1 MLEDQ
6 FHFILNLKTIML
18 KTNEIKYLRKGK
30 SMKKIIFNSFGNE
43 KEMKIVEEE
52 EQKPTGSQ
60 VLVKHMAIG
69 VNFIDIYQ
77 RTGLYP
83 LSLPS
88 RLGLE
93 AAGIVE
99 EIGDSVESFKKGDR
113 VCYCNG
119 PLGAYA
125 THNLVPENLLLN
137 LPDEIEF
144 ETVAS
149 SLLKGVTAYFLMH
162 DIYPVG
168 KHDTIIFHA
177 AAGGVGSIASG
188 WAKSLGAKVIGTV
201 GSDEKIDYAKSNGCD
216 HVVNISKESFKDLAI
231 QVTNNEGVSV
241 VYDSIGKNT
250 INDSMDSLKRKGLL
264 VSFGNASG
272 VPDPINILDL
282 MKKGSLFITRPTL
295 FDYVKTREQLV
306 NASDKYFAVLKSG
319 AVKIDVQ
326 QKFTLD
332 EVGEAHAAMSGR
344 KTIGT
349 SVLVP

>member
-1 MLEDQ
+1 
-6 FHFILNLKTIML
+6 
-18 KTNEIKYLRKGK
+18 
-30 SMKKIIFNSFGNE
+30 MKKIILNNFGDE
-43 KEMKIVEEE
+43 QEMKLIDG
-52 EQKPTGSQ
+52 EQQMPIDNQ
-60 VLVKHMAIG
+60 VLIKHMAIG

-83 LSLPS
+83 LNLPS

-93 AAGIVE
+93 ASGVVE
-99 EIGDSVESFKKGDR
+99 EVGDKVEEFKKGDR

-125 THNLVPENLLLN
+125 THNIVPENLLLH

-162 DIYPVG
+162 DIYKVG
-168 KHDTIIFHA
+168 KEDTIIFHA

-188 WAKSLGAKVIGTV
+188 WAKSLGATVIGTV

-216 HVVNISKESFKDLAI
+216 HVVNISKESFKDAALKI
-231 QVTNNEGVSV
+231 TDNEGVSV
-241 VYDSIGKNT
+241 VYDSIGKDT
-250 INDSMDSLKRKGLL
+250 LIDSMDSLRKRGLL

-295 FDYVKTREQLV
+295 FDYVKTREELI
-306 NASDKYFAVLKSG
+306 NASEKYFDVLKSG
-319 AVKIDVQ
+319 HVQIDVQ
-326 QKFTLD
+326 QKFTLE
-332 EVGEAHAAMSGR
+332 EVGKAHAAMSNR
-344 KTIGT
+344 KTVGT
-349 SVLVP
+349 TVLVP

>member
-1 MLEDQ
+1 
-6 FHFILNLKTIML
+6 
-18 KTNEIKYLRKGK
+18 
-30 SMKKIIFNSFGNE
+30 MKKIILNNFGSE
-43 KEMKIVEEE
+43 EEMKIVEEE
-52 EQKPTGSQ
+52 QQKPIDNQ
-60 VLVKHMAIG
+60 VLIKHMAIG

-83 LSLPS
+83 LNLPS

-93 AAGIVE
+93 ASGVVEAVGDKVE
-99 EIGDSVESFKKGDR
+99 EFKKGDR

-125 THNLVPENLLLN
+125 THNIVPENLLLH

-162 DIYPVG
+162 DIYKVG
-168 KHDTIIFHA
+168 KEDTIIFHA

-188 WAKSLGAKVIGTV
+188 WAKSLGATVIGTV

-216 HVVNISKESFKDLAI
+216 HVVNISKESFKNAALKITD
-231 QVTNNEGVSV
+231 NEGVSV
-241 VYDSIGKNT
+241 VYDSIGKDT
-250 INDSMDSLKRKGLL
+250 LIDSMDSLRKRGLL

-295 FDYVKTREQLV
+295 FDYVKTREQLI
-306 NASDKYFAVLKSG
+306 NASEKYFDVLKSG
-319 AVKIDVQ
+319 HVKIDVQ
-326 QKFTLD
+326 QKFRLE
-332 EVGEAHAAMSGR
+332 EVGEAHAAMSNR
-344 KTIGT
+344 KTVGT
-349 SVLVP
+349 TVLVP

>member
-1 MLEDQ
+1 
-6 FHFILNLKTIML
+6 
-18 KTNEIKYLRKGK
+18 
-30 SMKKIIFNSFGNE
+30 MKKIILNNFGSE
-43 KEMKIVEEE
+43 EEMKIVEEE
-52 EQKPTGSQ
+52 QQKPIDNQ
-60 VLVKHMAIG
+60 VLIKHMAIG

-83 LSLPS
+83 LNLPS

-93 AAGIVE
+93 ASGVVEAVGDKVE
-99 EIGDSVESFKKGDR
+99 EFKKGDR

-125 THNLVPENLLLN
+125 THNIVPENLLLH

-162 DIYPVG
+162 DIYKVG
-168 KHDTIIFHA
+168 QDDTIIFHA

-188 WAKSLGAKVIGTV
+188 WAKSLGATVIGTV
-201 GSDEKIDYAKSNGCD
+201 GSDGKINYAKSNGCD
-216 HVVNISKESFKDLAI
+216 YVININKESFKDEALKI
-231 QVTNNEGVSV
+231 TDNEGVSV
-241 VYDSIGKNT
+241 VYDSIGKDT
-250 INDSMDSLKRKGLL
+250 LIDSMDSLRKRGML

-295 FDYVKTREQLV
+295 FDYVKTREQLI
-306 NASDKYFAVLKSG
+306 NASEKYFDVLKSG
-319 AVKIDVQ
+319 HVKIDVQ
-326 QKFTLD
+326 QKFTLE
-332 EVGEAHAAMSGR
+332 EVGKAHAAMSNR
-344 KTIGT
+344 KTVGT
-349 SVLVP
+349 TVLVP

>member
-1 MLEDQ
+1 
-6 FHFILNLKTIML
+6 
-18 KTNEIKYLRKGK
+18 
-30 SMKKIIFNSFGNE
+30 MKKIILNNFGDE
-43 KEMKIVEEE
+43 QEMKLIDGEQ
-52 EQKPTGSQ
+52 QKPIDNQ
-60 VLVKHMAIG
+60 VLIKHMAIG

-83 LSLPS
+83 LNLPS

-93 AAGIVE
+93 ASGVVEAVGDKVE
-99 EIGDSVESFKKGDR
+99 EFKKGDR

-125 THNLVPENLLLN
+125 THNIVPENLLLH

-162 DIYPVG
+162 DIYKVG
-168 KHDTIIFHA
+168 KEDTIIFHA

-188 WAKSLGAKVIGTV
+188 WAKSLGATVIGTV

-216 HVVNISKESFKDLAI
+216 HVINISKESFKDAALKI
-231 QVTNNEGVSV
+231 TDNEGVSV
-241 VYDSIGKNT
+241 VYDSIGKDT
-250 INDSMDSLKRKGLL
+250 LIDSMDSLRKRGLL

-295 FDYVKTREQLV
+295 FDYVKTREQLI
-306 NASDKYFAVLKSG
+306 NASEKYFDVLKSG
-319 AVKIDVQ
+319 HVQIDVQ
-326 QKFTLD
+326 QKFTLE
-332 EVGEAHAAMSGR
+332 EVGKAHAAMSNR
-344 KTIGT
+344 KTVGT
-349 SVLVP
+349 TVLVP

>member
-1 MLEDQ
+1 
-6 FHFILNLKTIML
+6 
-18 KTNEIKYLRKGK
+18 
-30 SMKKIIFNSFGNE
+30 MKKIILNNFGDE
-43 KEMKIVEEE
+43 QEMKFIDGE
-52 EQKPTGSQ
+52 EQKPIDNQ
-60 VLVKHMAIG
+60 VLIKHMAIG

-83 LSLPS
+83 LNLPS

-93 AAGIVE
+93 ASGVVEDVGDKVE
-99 EIGDSVESFKKGDR
+99 EFKKGDR

-125 THNLVPENLLLN
+125 THNIVPENLLLH

-162 DIYPVG
+162 DIYKVG
-168 KHDTIIFHA
+168 KDDTIIFHA

-188 WAKSLGAKVIGTV
+188 WAKSLGATVIGTV
-201 GSDEKIDYAKSNGCD
+201 GSDEKINYAKSNGCD
-216 HVVNISKESFKDLAI
+216 HVINIKKESFKDAALKI
-231 QVTNNEGVSV
+231 TDNEGVSV
-241 VYDSIGKNT
+241 VYDSIGKDT
-250 INDSMDSLKRKGLL
+250 LIDSMDSLRKRGLL

-295 FDYVKTREQLV
+295 FDYVKTREQLI
-306 NASDKYFAVLKSG
+306 NSSEKYFDVLKSG
-319 AVKIDVQ
+319 HVKIDVQ
-326 QKFTLD
+326 QKFTLE
-332 EVGEAHAAMSGR
+332 EVGKAHAAMSNR
-344 KTIGT
+344 ETVGT
-349 SVLVP
+349 TVLVP

>member
-1 MLEDQ
+1 
-6 FHFILNLKTIML
+6 
-18 KTNEIKYLRKGK
+18 
-30 SMKKIIFNSFGNE
+30 MKKISLNNFGDE
-43 KEMKIVEEE
+43 QEMKLIDGEQ
-52 EQKPTGSQ
+52 QKPIDNQ
-60 VLVKHMAIG
+60 VLIKHMAIG

-83 LSLPS
+83 LNLPS

-93 AAGIVE
+93 ASGVVEAVGDKVE
-99 EIGDSVESFKKGDR
+99 EFKKGDR

-125 THNLVPENLLLN
+125 THNIVPENLLLH

-162 DIYPVG
+162 DIYKVG
-168 KHDTIIFHA
+168 KEDTIIFHA

-188 WAKSLGAKVIGTV
+188 WAKSLGATVIGTV

-216 HVVNISKESFKDLAI
+216 HVVNISKESFKDAALKI
-231 QVTNNEGVSV
+231 TDNEGVSV
-241 VYDSIGKNT
+241 VYDSIGKDT
-250 INDSMDSLKRKGLL
+250 LIDSMDSLRKRGLL

-295 FDYVKTREQLV
+295 FDYVKTREQLI
-306 NASDKYFAVLKSG
+306 NASEKYFDVLKSG
-319 AVKIDVQ
+319 HVQIDVQ
-326 QKFTLD
+326 QKFTLE
-332 EVGEAHAAMSGR
+332 EVGKAHAAMSNR
-344 KTIGT
+344 KTVGT
-349 SVLVP
+349 TVLVP

>member
-1 MLEDQ
+1 
-6 FHFILNLKTIML
+6 
-18 KTNEIKYLRKGK
+18 
-30 SMKKIIFNSFGNE
+30 MKKIILNNFGDE
-43 KEMKIVEEE
+43 QEMKLIDE
-52 EQKPTGSQ
+52 EQQKPIDNQ
-60 VLVKHMAIG
+60 VLIKHMAIG

-83 LSLPS
+83 LNLPS

-93 AAGIVE
+93 ASGVVEAVGDKVE
-99 EIGDSVESFKKGDR
+99 EFKKGDR

-125 THNLVPENLLLN
+125 THNIVPENLLLH

-162 DIYPVG
+162 DIYKVG
-168 KHDTIIFHA
+168 KEDTIIFHA

-188 WAKSLGAKVIGTV
+188 WAKSLGATVIGTV

-216 HVVNISKESFKDLAI
+216 HVINISKESFKDAALKI
-231 QVTNNEGVSV
+231 TDNEGVSV
-241 VYDSIGKNT
+241 VYDSIGKDT
-250 INDSMDSLKRKGLL
+250 LIDSMDSLRKRGLL

-295 FDYVKTREQLV
+295 FDYVKTREQLI
-306 NASDKYFAVLKSG
+306 NASEKYFDVLKSG
-319 AVKIDVQ
+319 HVQIDVQ
-326 QKFTLD
+326 QKFTLE
-332 EVGEAHAAMSGR
+332 EVGKAHAAMSNR
-344 KTIGT
+344 KTVGT
-349 SVLVP
+349 TVLVP

>member
-1 MLEDQ
+1 
-6 FHFILNLKTIML
+6 
-18 KTNEIKYLRKGK
+18 
-30 SMKKIIFNSFGNE
+30 MKKIILNNFGDE
-43 KEMKIVEEE
+43 QEMKLIDGEQ
-52 EQKPTGSQ
+52 QKPIDNQ
-60 VLVKHMAIG
+60 VLIKHMAIG

-83 LSLPS
+83 LNLPS

-93 AAGIVE
+93 ASGIVE
-99 EIGDSVESFKKGDR
+99 EVGDKVEEFKKGDR

-125 THNLVPENLLLN
+125 THNIVPENLLLH

-162 DIYPVG
+162 DIYKVG
-168 KHDTIIFHA
+168 KEDTIIFHA

-188 WAKSLGAKVIGTV
+188 WAKSLGATVIGTV

-216 HVVNISKESFKDLAI
+216 HVVNISKESFKDAALKI
-231 QVTNNEGVSV
+231 TDNEGVSV
-241 VYDSIGKNT
+241 VYDSIGKDT
-250 INDSMDSLKRKGLL
+250 LIDSMDSLRKRGLL

-295 FDYVKTREQLV
+295 FDYVKTREQLI
-306 NASDKYFAVLKSG
+306 NASEKYFDVLKSG
-319 AVKIDVQ
+319 HVQIDVQ
-326 QKFTLD
+326 QKFTLE
-332 EVGEAHAAMSGR
+332 EVGKAHAAMSNR
-344 KTIGT
+344 KTVGT
-349 SVLVP
+349 TVLVP

>member
-1 MLEDQ
+1 
-6 FHFILNLKTIML
+6 
-18 KTNEIKYLRKGK
+18 
-30 SMKKIIFNSFGNE
+30 MKKIILNNFGSE
-43 KEMKIVEEE
+43 EEMKIVEEE
-52 EQKPTGSQ
+52 QQKPIDNQ
-60 VLVKHMAIG
+60 VLIKHMAIG

-83 LSLPS
+83 LNLPS

-93 AAGIVE
+93 ASGVVE
-99 EIGDSVESFKKGDR
+99 EVGDKVEEFKKGDR

-125 THNLVPENLLLN
+125 THNIVPENLLLH

-162 DIYPVG
+162 DIYKVG
-168 KHDTIIFHA
+168 KEDTIIFHA

-188 WAKSLGAKVIGTV
+188 WAKSLGATVIGTV

-216 HVVNISKESFKDLAI
+216 HVVNISKESFKDAALKI
-231 QVTNNEGVSV
+231 TDNEGVSV
-241 VYDSIGKNT
+241 VYDSIGKDT
-250 INDSMDSLKRKGLL
+250 LIDSMDSLRKRGLL

-295 FDYVKTREQLV
+295 FDYVKTREQLI
-306 NASDKYFAVLKSG
+306 NASEKYFDVLKSG
-319 AVKIDVQ
+319 HVQIGVQ
-326 QKFTLD
+326 QKFTLE
-332 EVGEAHAAMSGR
+332 EVGKAHAAMSNR
-344 KTIGT
+344 KTVGT
-349 SVLVP
+349 TVLVP

>member
-1 MLEDQ
+1 
-6 FHFILNLKTIML
+6 
-18 KTNEIKYLRKGK
+18 
-30 SMKKIIFNSFGNE
+30 MKKIILNNFGDE
-43 KEMKIVEEE
+43 QEMKFIDGE
-52 EQKPTGSQ
+52 EQKPIDNQ
-60 VLVKHMAIG
+60 VLIKHMAIG

-83 LSLPS
+83 LNLPS

-93 AAGIVE
+93 ASGVVEDVGDKVE
-99 EIGDSVESFKKGDR
+99 EFKKGDR

-125 THNLVPENLLLN
+125 THNIVPENLLLH

-162 DIYPVG
+162 DIYKVG
-168 KHDTIIFHA
+168 KDDTIIFHA

-188 WAKSLGAKVIGTV
+188 WAKSLGATVIGTV
-201 GSDEKIDYAKSNGCD
+201 GSDEKINYAKSNGCD
-216 HVVNISKESFKDLAI
+216 HVINIKKESFKDAALKI
-231 QVTNNEGVSV
+231 TDNEGVSV
-241 VYDSIGKNT
+241 VYDSIGKDT
-250 INDSMDSLKRKGLL
+250 LIDSMDSLRKRGLL

-295 FDYVKTREQLV
+295 FDYVKTREQLL
-306 NASDKYFAVLKSG
+306 NSSEKYFDVLKSG
-319 AVKIDVQ
+319 HVKIDVQ
-326 QKFTLD
+326 QKFTLE
-332 EVGEAHAAMSGR
+332 EVGKAHAAMSNR
-344 KTIGT
+344 ETVGT
-349 SVLVP
+349 TVLVP

>member
-1 MLEDQ
+1 
-6 FHFILNLKTIML
+6 
-18 KTNEIKYLRKGK
+18 
-30 SMKKIIFNSFGNE
+30 MKKIILNNFGDE
-43 KEMKIVEEE
+43 QEMKLIDG
-52 EQKPTGSQ
+52 EQQMPIDNQ
-60 VLVKHMAIG
+60 VLIKHMAIG

-83 LSLPS
+83 LNLPS

-93 AAGIVE
+93 ASGVVE
-99 EIGDSVESFKKGDR
+99 EVGDKVEEFKKGDR

-125 THNLVPENLLLN
+125 THNIVPENLLLH

-162 DIYPVG
+162 DIYKVG
-168 KHDTIIFHA
+168 KEDTIIFHA

-188 WAKSLGAKVIGTV
+188 WAKSLGATVIGTV

-216 HVVNISKESFKDLAI
+216 HVVNISKESFKDAALKI
-231 QVTNNEGVSV
+231 TDNEGVSV
-241 VYDSIGKNT
+241 VYDSIGKDT
-250 INDSMDSLKRKGLL
+250 LIDSMDSLRKRGLL

-295 FDYVKTREQLV
+295 FDYVKTREQLI
-306 NASDKYFAVLKSG
+306 NASEKYFDVLKSG
-319 AVKIDVQ
+319 HVQIDVQ
-326 QKFTLD
+326 QKFTLE
-332 EVGEAHAAMSGR
+332 EVGKAHAAMSNR
-344 KTIGT
+344 KTVGT
-349 SVLVP
+349 TVLVP

>member
-1 MLEDQ
+1 
-6 FHFILNLKTIML
+6 
-18 KTNEIKYLRKGK
+18 
-30 SMKKIIFNSFGNE
+30 MKKIILNNFGSE
-43 KEMKIVEEE
+43 EEMKIVEEE
-52 EQKPTGSQ
+52 QQKPIDNQ
-60 VLVKHMAIG
+60 VLIKHMAIG

-83 LSLPS
+83 LNLPS

-93 AAGIVE
+93 ASGVVEAVGDKVE
-99 EIGDSVESFKKGDR
+99 EFKKGDR

-125 THNLVPENLLLN
+125 THNIVPENLLLH

-162 DIYPVG
+162 DIYKVG
-168 KHDTIIFHA
+168 KEDTIIFHA

-188 WAKSLGAKVIGTV
+188 WAKSLGATVIGTV

-216 HVVNISKESFKDLAI
+216 HVINISKESFKDAALKI
-231 QVTNNEGVSV
+231 TDNEGVSV
-241 VYDSIGKNT
+241 VYDSIGKDT
-250 INDSMDSLKRKGLL
+250 LIDSMDSLRKRGLL

-295 FDYVKTREQLV
+295 FDYVKTREQLI
-306 NASDKYFAVLKSG
+306 NASEKYFDVLKSG
-319 AVKIDVQ
+319 HVQIDVQ
-326 QKFTLD
+326 QKFTLE
-332 EVGEAHAAMSGR
+332 EVGKAHAAMSNR
-344 KTIGT
+344 KTVGT
-349 SVLVP
+349 TVLVP

>member
-1 MLEDQ
+1 
-6 FHFILNLKTIML
+6 
-18 KTNEIKYLRKGK
+18 
-30 SMKKIIFNSFGNE
+30 MKKIILNNFGSE
-43 KEMKIVEEE
+43 EEMKIVEEE
-52 EQKPTGSQ
+52 QQKPIDNQ
-60 VLVKHMAIG
+60 VLIKHMAIG

-83 LSLPS
+83 LNLPS

-93 AAGIVE
+93 ASGVVE
-99 EIGDSVESFKKGDR
+99 EVGDKVEEFKKGDR

-125 THNLVPENLLLN
+125 THNIVPENLLLH

-162 DIYPVG
+162 DIYKVG
-168 KHDTIIFHA
+168 KDDTIIFHA

-188 WAKSLGAKVIGTV
+188 WAKSLGATVIGTV
-201 GSDEKIDYAKSNGCD
+201 GSDEKINYAKSNGCD
-216 HVVNISKESFKDLAI
+216 YVININKESFKDVALKI
-231 QVTNNEGVSV
+231 TDNEGVSV
-241 VYDSIGKNT
+241 VYDSIGKDT
-250 INDSMDSLKRKGLL
+250 LIDSMDSLRKRGML

-295 FDYVKTREQLV
+295 FDYVKTREQLI
-306 NASDKYFAVLKSG
+306 NASEKYFDVLKSG
-319 AVKIDVQ
+319 HVKIDVQ
-326 QKFTLD
+326 QKFTLE
-332 EVGEAHAAMSGR
+332 EVGKAHAAMSNR
-344 KTIGT
+344 KTVGT
-349 SVLVP
+349 TVLVP

>member
-1 MLEDQ
+1 
-6 FHFILNLKTIML
+6 
-18 KTNEIKYLRKGK
+18 
-30 SMKKIIFNSFGNE
+30 MKKIILNNFGDE
-43 KEMKIVEEE
+43 QEMKLIDGEQ
-52 EQKPTGSQ
+52 QKPIDNQ
-60 VLVKHMAIG
+60 VLIKHMAIG

-83 LSLPS
+83 LNLPS

-93 AAGIVE
+93 ASGVVE
-99 EIGDSVESFKKGDR
+99 EVGDKVEEFKKGDR

-125 THNLVPENLLLN
+125 THNIVPENLLLH

-162 DIYPVG
+162 DIYKVG
-168 KHDTIIFHA
+168 KEDTIIFHA

-188 WAKSLGAKVIGTV
+188 WAKSLGATVIGTV

-216 HVVNISKESFKDLAI
+216 HVVNISKESFKDAALKI
-231 QVTNNEGVSV
+231 TDNEGVSV
-241 VYDSIGKNT
+241 VYDSIGKDT
-250 INDSMDSLKRKGLL
+250 LIDSMDSLRKRGLL

-295 FDYVKTREQLV
+295 FDYVKTREQLI
-306 NASDKYFAVLKSG
+306 NASEKYFDVLKSG
-319 AVKIDVQ
+319 HVQIDVQ
-326 QKFTLD
+326 QKFTLE
-332 EVGEAHAAMSGR
+332 EVGKAHGAMSNR
-344 KTIGT
+344 KTVGT
-349 SVLVP
+349 TVLVP

>member
-1 MLEDQ
+1 
-6 FHFILNLKTIML
+6 
-18 KTNEIKYLRKGK
+18 
-30 SMKKIIFNSFGNE
+30 MKKIILNNFGDE
-43 KEMKIVEEE
+43 REMKFIDGEA
-52 EQKPTGSQ
+52 QKPMDNQ
-60 VLVKHMAIG
+60 VLIKHMAIG

-83 LSLPS
+83 LNLPS

-93 AAGIVE
+93 ASGVVE
-99 EIGDSVESFKKGDR
+99 EVGDKVEEFKKGDR

-125 THNLVPENLLLN
+125 THNIVPENLLLH

-162 DIYPVG
+162 DIYKVG
-168 KHDTIIFHA
+168 IDDTIIFHA

-188 WAKSLGAKVIGTV
+188 WAKSLGATVIGTV
-201 GSDEKIDYAKSNGCD
+201 GSDEKISYAKSNGCD
-216 HVVNISKESFKDLAI
+216 HVVNINKESFKDIALKI
-231 QVTNNEGVSV
+231 TDNEGVTV
-241 VYDSIGKNT
+241 VYDSIGKDT
-250 INDSMDSLKRKGLL
+250 LIDSMDSLRKRGLL

-306 NASDKYFAVLKSG
+306 NASEKYFEVLKSG

-332 EVGEAHAAMSGR
+332 KVGKAHAAMSSR
-344 KTIGT
+344 KTMGT
-349 SVLVP
+349 TVLIP

>member
-1 MLEDQ
+1 
-6 FHFILNLKTIML
+6 
-18 KTNEIKYLRKGK
+18 
-30 SMKKIIFNSFGNE
+30 MKKIILNNFGSE
-43 KEMKIVEEE
+43 EEMKIVEEE
-52 EQKPTGSQ
+52 QQKPIDNQ
-60 VLVKHMAIG
+60 VLIKHMAIG

-83 LSLPS
+83 LNLPS

-93 AAGIVE
+93 ASGVVE
-99 EIGDSVESFKKGDR
+99 EVGDKVEEFKKGDR

-125 THNLVPENLLLN
+125 THNIVPENLLLH

-162 DIYPVG
+162 DIYKVG
-168 KHDTIIFHA
+168 KEDTIIFHA

-188 WAKSLGAKVIGTV
+188 WAKSLGATVIGTV

-216 HVVNISKESFKDLAI
+216 HVINISKESFKDAALKI
-231 QVTNNEGVSV
+231 TDNEGVSV
-241 VYDSIGKNT
+241 VYDSIGKDT
-250 INDSMDSLKRKGLL
+250 LIDSMDSLRKRGLL

-295 FDYVKTREQLV
+295 FDYVKTREQLI
-306 NASDKYFAVLKSG
+306 NASEKYFDVLKSG
-319 AVKIDVQ
+319 HVQIDVQ
-326 QKFTLD
+326 QKFTLE
-332 EVGEAHAAMSGR
+332 EVGKAHAAMSNR
-344 KTIGT
+344 KTVGT
-349 SVLVP
+349 TVLVP

>member
-1 MLEDQ
+1 
-6 FHFILNLKTIML
+6 
-18 KTNEIKYLRKGK
+18 
-30 SMKKIIFNSFGNE
+30 MKKIILNNFGDE
-43 KEMKIVEEE
+43 QEMKLIDG
-52 EQKPTGSQ
+52 EQKKPIDNQ
-60 VLVKHMAIG
+60 VLIKHMAIG

-83 LSLPS
+83 LNLPS

-93 AAGIVE
+93 ASGVVE
-99 EIGDSVESFKKGDR
+99 EVGDKVEEFKKGDR

-125 THNLVPENLLLN
+125 THNIVPENLLLH

-162 DIYPVG
+162 DIYKVG
-168 KHDTIIFHA
+168 KEDTIIFHA

-188 WAKSLGAKVIGTV
+188 WAKSLGATVIGTV

-216 HVVNISKESFKDLAI
+216 HVINISKESFKDAALKI
-231 QVTNNEGVSV
+231 TDNEGVSV
-241 VYDSIGKNT
+241 VYDSIGKDT
-250 INDSMDSLKRKGLL
+250 LIDSMDSLRKRGLL

-295 FDYVKTREQLV
+295 FDYVKTREQLI
-306 NASDKYFAVLKSG
+306 NASEKYFDVLKSG
-319 AVKIDVQ
+319 HVQIDVQ
-326 QKFTLD
+326 QKFTLE
-332 EVGEAHAAMSGR
+332 EVGKAHAAMSNR
-344 KTIGT
+344 KTVGT
-349 SVLVP
+349 TVLVP

>member
-1 MLEDQ
+1 
-6 FHFILNLKTIML
+6 
-18 KTNEIKYLRKGK
+18 
-30 SMKKIIFNSFGNE
+30 MKKIILNNFGDE
-43 KEMKIVEEE
+43 QEMKLIDGEQ
-52 EQKPTGSQ
+52 QKPIDNQ
-60 VLVKHMAIG
+60 VLIKHMAIG

-83 LSLPS
+83 LNLPS

-93 AAGIVE
+93 ASGVVE
-99 EIGDSVESFKKGDR
+99 EVGDKVEEFKKGDR

-125 THNLVPENLLLN
+125 THNIVPENLLLH

-162 DIYPVG
+162 DIYKVG
-168 KHDTIIFHA
+168 KEDTIIFHA

-188 WAKSLGAKVIGTV
+188 WAKSLGATVIGTV

-216 HVVNISKESFKDLAI
+216 HVVNISKESFKDAALKI
-231 QVTNNEGVSV
+231 TDNEGVSV
-241 VYDSIGKNT
+241 VYDSIGKDT
-250 INDSMDSLKRKGLL
+250 LIDSMDSLKKRGLL

-295 FDYVKTREQLV
+295 FDYVKTREQLI
-306 NASDKYFAVLKSG
+306 NASEKYFDVLKSG
-319 AVKIDVQ
+319 HVQIDVQ
-326 QKFTLD
+326 QKFTLE
-332 EVGEAHAAMSGR
+332 EVGKAHAAMSNR
-344 KTIGT
+344 KTVGT
-349 SVLVP
+349 TVLVP

>member
-1 MLEDQ
+1 
-6 FHFILNLKTIML
+6 
-18 KTNEIKYLRKGK
+18 
-30 SMKKIIFNSFGNE
+30 MKKIILNNFGDE
-43 KEMKIVEEE
+43 QEMKFIDGEV
-52 EQKPTGSQ
+52 QKPIDNQ
-60 VLVKHMAIG
+60 VLIKHMAIG

-83 LSLPS
+83 LNLPS

-93 AAGIVE
+93 ASGVVEDVGDKVE
-99 EIGDSVESFKKGDR
+99 EFKKGDR

-125 THNLVPENLLLN
+125 THNIVPENLLLH

-162 DIYPVG
+162 DIYKVG
-168 KHDTIIFHA
+168 KDDTIIFHA

-188 WAKSLGAKVIGTV
+188 WAKSLGATVIGTV
-201 GSDEKIDYAKSNGCD
+201 GSDEKINYAKSNGCD
-216 HVVNISKESFKDLAI
+216 HVINIKKESFKDAALKI
-231 QVTNNEGVSV
+231 TDNEGVSV
-241 VYDSIGKNT
+241 VYDSIGKDT
-250 INDSMDSLKRKGLL
+250 LIDSMDSLRKRGLL

-295 FDYVKTREQLV
+295 FDYVKTREQLI
-306 NASDKYFAVLKSG
+306 NSSEKYFDVLKSG
-319 AVKIDVQ
+319 HVKIDVQ
-326 QKFTLD
+326 QKFTLE
-332 EVGEAHAAMSGR
+332 EVGKAHAAMSNR
-344 KTIGT
+344 ETVGT
-349 SVLVP
+349 TVLVP

>member
-1 MLEDQ
+1 
-6 FHFILNLKTIML
+6 
-18 KTNEIKYLRKGK
+18 
-30 SMKKIIFNSFGNE
+30 MKKIILNNFGDE
-43 KEMKIVEEE
+43 QEMKLIDE
-52 EQKPTGSQ
+52 EQQKPIDNQ
-60 VLVKHMAIG
+60 VLIKHMAIG

-83 LSLPS
+83 LNLPS

-93 AAGIVE
+93 ASGVVEAVGDKVE
-99 EIGDSVESFKKGDR
+99 EFKKGDR

-125 THNLVPENLLLN
+125 THNIVPENLLLH

-162 DIYPVG
+162 DIYKVG
-168 KHDTIIFHA
+168 KEDTIIFHA

-188 WAKSLGAKVIGTV
+188 WAKSLGATVIGTV
-201 GSDEKIDYAKSNGCD
+201 GSDGKINYAKSNGCD
-216 HVVNISKESFKDLAI
+216 YVININKESFKDVALKI
-231 QVTNNEGVSV
+231 TDNEGVSV
-241 VYDSIGKNT
+241 VYDSIGKDT
-250 INDSMDSLKRKGLL
+250 LIDSMDSLRKRGML

-295 FDYVKTREQLV
+295 FDYVKTREQLI
-306 NASDKYFAVLKSG
+306 NASEKYFDVLKSG
-319 AVKIDVQ
+319 HVQIGVQ
-326 QKFTLD
+326 QKFSLE
-332 EVGEAHAAMSGR
+332 EVGKAHAAMSNR
-344 KTIGT
+344 KTVGT
-349 SVLVP
+349 TVLVP

>member
-1 MLEDQ
+1 
-6 FHFILNLKTIML
+6 
-18 KTNEIKYLRKGK
+18 
-30 SMKKIIFNSFGNE
+30 MKKIILNNFGDE
-43 KEMKIVEEE
+43 QEMKFIDGE
-52 EQKPTGSQ
+52 EQKPIDNQ
-60 VLVKHMAIG
+60 VLIKHMAIG

-83 LSLPS
+83 LNLPS

-93 AAGIVE
+93 ASGVVEDVGDKVE
-99 EIGDSVESFKKGDR
+99 EFKKGDR

-125 THNLVPENLLLN
+125 THNIVPENLLLH

-162 DIYPVG
+162 DIYKVG
-168 KHDTIIFHA
+168 KDDTIIFHA

-188 WAKSLGAKVIGTV
+188 WAKSLGATVIGTV
-201 GSDEKIDYAKSNGCD
+201 GSDEKINYAKSNGCD
-216 HVVNISKESFKDLAI
+216 YVINIKKESFKDAALKI
-231 QVTNNEGVSV
+231 TDNEGVSV
-241 VYDSIGKNT
+241 VYDSIGKDT
-250 INDSMDSLKRKGLL
+250 LIDSMDSLRKRGLL

-295 FDYVKTREQLV
+295 FDYVKTREQLI
-306 NASDKYFAVLKSG
+306 NSSEKYFDVLKSG
-319 AVKIDVQ
+319 HVKIDVQ
-326 QKFTLD
+326 QKFTLE
-332 EVGEAHAAMSGR
+332 EVGKAHAAMSNR
-344 KTIGT
+344 ETVGT
-349 SVLVP
+349 TVLVP

>member
-1 MLEDQ
+1 
-6 FHFILNLKTIML
+6 
-18 KTNEIKYLRKGK
+18 
-30 SMKKIIFNSFGNE
+30 MKKIILNNFGSE
-43 KEMKIVEEE
+43 EEMKIVEEE
-52 EQKPTGSQ
+52 QQKPIDNQ
-60 VLVKHMAIG
+60 VLIKHMAIG

-83 LSLPS
+83 LNLPS

-93 AAGIVE
+93 ASGVVE
-99 EIGDSVESFKKGDR
+99 EVGDKVEEFKKGDR

-125 THNLVPENLLLN
+125 THNIVPENLLLH

-162 DIYPVG
+162 DIYKVG
-168 KHDTIIFHA
+168 KEDTIIFHA

-188 WAKSLGAKVIGTV
+188 WAKSLGATVIGTV

-216 HVVNISKESFKDLAI
+216 HVINISKESFKDAALKI
-231 QVTNNEGVSV
+231 TDNEGVSV
-241 VYDSIGKNT
+241 VYDSIGKDT
-250 INDSMDSLKRKGLL
+250 LIDSMDSLRKRGLL

-295 FDYVKTREQLV
+295 FDYVKTREQLI
-306 NASDKYFAVLKSG
+306 NASKKYFDVLKSG
-319 AVKIDVQ
+319 HVKIDVQ
-326 QKFTLD
+326 KKFRLE
-332 EVGEAHAAMSGR
+332 EVGEAHAAMSQR
-344 KTIGT
+344 KTVGT
-349 SVLVP
+349 TVLVP